1 MISLQGSGSSVHLSR
16 ESQGIED
23 TMSGIASNY
32 PFSQLRV
39 QDHHFL
45 KNGPESP
52 MRSSGRRGQTT
63 IK

>member
-16 ESQGIED
+16 ESEGIED

-32 PFSQLRV
+32 LFSQLRV

-52 MRSSGRRGQTT
+52 MRSSG
-63 IK
+63 